1 MRMKCSLNAG
11 GIPLGLV
18 LSGFVCL
25 GNGCDSGGPS
35 TVPRAIETP
44 EQVLRRDRAIRDA
57 VLKGA
62 YGKHAQRAAL
72 KRLRKRGEGRKG
84 GIYVPY
90 RPAQGAR

>member
-1 MRMKCSLNAG
+1 MRMKCALKAG

-25 GNGCDSGGPS
+25 GNGCDSGGLS
-35 TVPRAIETP
+35 TVPRVVEPP

-62 YGKHAQRAAL
+62 YGERAQGAAL
-72 KRLRKRGEGRKG
+72 KRLRKSGEHRKG
-84 GIYVPY
+84 GINVPY
-90 RPAQGAR
+90 RPAREAR